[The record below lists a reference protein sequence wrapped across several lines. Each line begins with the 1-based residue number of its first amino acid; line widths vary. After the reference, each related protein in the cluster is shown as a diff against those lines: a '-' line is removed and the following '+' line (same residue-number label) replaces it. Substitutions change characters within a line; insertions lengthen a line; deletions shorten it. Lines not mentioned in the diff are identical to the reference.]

1 MKMIGK
7 PYVGELQV
15 RFDEGSRPSFHGR
28 FYTGTKLE
36 IVDTAKDLPTEQLAC
51 SLLYPMLC
59 GLTTI
64 YRCLVLY
71 DAMPL
76 EMFQRSI

>member
-1 MKMIGK
+1 MIGK
-7 PYVGELQV
+7 PYVGDYKYALMK
-15 RFDEGSRPSFHGR
+15 GSTPSFHGR

-51 SLLYPMLC
+51 LLYPMLC